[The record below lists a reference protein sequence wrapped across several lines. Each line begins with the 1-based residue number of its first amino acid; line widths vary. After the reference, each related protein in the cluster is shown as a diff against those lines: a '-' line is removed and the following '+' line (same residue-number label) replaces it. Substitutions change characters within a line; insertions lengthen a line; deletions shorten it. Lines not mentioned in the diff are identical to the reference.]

1 MREIGIK
8 EFLKLNN
15 PLVIDIRSHNSYIEE
30 HVPNSINI
38 PYLELIIEYPKKIN
52 KNFTYYIICE
62 EGQRGREVSNY
73 LYQKGYRAKTVN
85 YVLGKLKEY
94 NYINDE
100 VFAKFYIQKIW

>member
-73 LYQKGYRAKTVN
+73 LYQKGYNLINIIGGFEAYKN
-85 YVLGKLKEY
+85 YKYL
-94 NYINDE
+94 
-100 VFAKFYIQKIW
+100 